1 MRKRIFDLIFVIL
14 LSPLILF
21 IFFITFLFAL
31 IFNRKNIFFFQSRG
45 GYKGEKI
52 QVIKFRTMENQTHK
66 ISNFNNFLRK
76 SRLDEIPQFLNV
88 LKGDL
93 SIVGPRPLHY
103 EYKEIYSSEQKKR
116 FNVKPGLTGL
126 AQIKD
131 SYSMTWSEQFKIDIW
146 YTENNNLLLDIKI
159 IIKTLFVIIKSTG
172 KKEIKDK
179 NKFNGSN

>member
-52 QVIKFRTMENQTHK
+52 EVIKFRTMENQTHK

-103 EYKEIYSSEQKKR
+103 EYKEIYSSEQKKIKCQSVLLALKRVRIFFCLVR
-116 FNVKPGLTGL
+116 FRILVR
-126 AQIKD
+126 I
-131 SYSMTWSEQFKIDIW
+131 S
-146 YTENNNLLLDIKI
+146 NLELLD
-159 IIKTLFVIIKSTG
+159 LCVF
-172 KKEIKDK
+172 
-179 NKFNGSN
+179 